1 MIRFIIVCVTVVVFL
16 IISIP
21 AMFVEWIIG
30 KFNPGLKDRSSLKI
44 VNSVFSL
51 LLWEAGAKVTVLGE
65 ENVPKDTAVLY
76 VANHR
81 SFFDILVT
89 YVRVPRPT
97 GYIAKKE
104 IEKVP
109 LLNVWM
115 RYLHCLFM
123 DRTDI
128 KKGLQTILDG
138 VEKLKKGIS
147 ICIFP
152 EGTRNKGEEGTVL
165 AFKEGSF
172 KMASKSGCPIVPIA
186 ICNTAQIW
194 EAHFPRM
201 KKTHVI
207 IEYGKPVIIKE
218 LPKEQQKFVGAYCQ
232 KQIETMLNKN
242 KELI

>member
-1 MIRFIIVCVTVVVFL
+1 MIRFLLTCITVIGFL
-16 IISIP
+16 ILSIP
-21 AMFVEWIIG
+21 VMGIEWIIG

-44 VNSVFSL
+44 VNGVFSMI
-51 LLWEAGAKVTVLGE
+51 LWIVGVKVTVIGE
-65 ENVPKDTAVLY
+65 ENVPKDTPVLY

-123 DRTDI
+123 DRTNI

-138 VEKLKKGIS
+138 VEELKRGIS

-152 EGTRNKGEEGTVL
+152 EGTRNTGEEGTL
-165 AFKEGSF
+165 LNFKEGSF
-172 KMASKSGCPIVPIA
+172 KMASKAGCPIIPVA
-186 ICNTAQIW
+186 ISNTAEIW
-194 EAHFPRM
+194 ENHMPAM
-201 KKTHVI
+201 KKTHVV
-207 IEYGKPVIIKE
+207 IEYGAPVYIKE
-218 LPKEQQKFVGAYCQ
+218 LPKEEQKFIGAYCQ
-232 KQIETMLNKN
+232 KKIQEMLDKN
-242 KELI
+242 KELV

>member
-1 MIRFIIVCVTVVVFL
+1 MIRFLLTCITVIGFL
-16 IISIP
+16 ILSIP
-21 AMFVEWIIG
+21 VMGIEWIIG

-44 VNSVFSL
+44 VNGVFSTI
-51 LLWEAGAKVTVLGE
+51 LWIVGVKVTVIGE
-65 ENVPKDTAVLY
+65 ENVPKDTPVLY

-115 RYLHCLFM
+115 KYLHCLFM
-123 DRTDI
+123 DRTNI

-138 VEKLKKGIS
+138 VEELKRGIS

-152 EGTRNKGEEGTVL
+152 EGTRNTGEEGTL
-165 AFKEGSF
+165 LNFKEGSF
-172 KMASKSGCPIVPIA
+172 KMASKAGCPVIPIA
-186 ICNTAQIW
+186 ISNTAQIW
-194 EAHFPRM
+194 ENHMPAMR
-201 KKTHVI
+201 KTHVV
-207 IEYGKPVIIKE
+207 IEYGAPVIIKD
-218 LPKEQQKFVGAYCQ
+218 LPKEEQKFIGAYCQ
-232 KQIETMLNKN
+232 KQIQEMLDKN
-242 KELI
+242 KELV